1 MCGSTIVR
9 PCLTSWKA
17 ASRLVLRYNVSVPRR
32 LNLRPCSPAPAPD
45 KGSPWRSAQCAG
57 RRHGLAALQPGDHGL
72 RRSHRLGD
80 PFLRLVGFAARLDDR
95 GGDGELVFP
104 RVMGRDKFPVLVA
117 RAVENEGMTQKRQCH
132 VAKAGI
138 QTWPHVPGPWIP
150 ALRGNDTGLKN
161 LILNDAPPARAL
173 GGDVFPTLV
182 PPSPISGPWAL
193 AYLMFLPK
201 HGSMRYVCQ
210 KDGLLLFS
218 NRSSC

>member
-104 RVMGRDKFPVLVA
+104 RVMGRDKFPVL
-117 RAVENEGMTQKRQCH
+117 
-132 VAKAGI
+132 
-138 QTWPHVPGPWIP
+138 
-150 ALRGNDTGLKN
+150 
-161 LILNDAPPARAL
+161 DATPARAL
-173 GGDVFPTLV
+173 GGDVFPALV
-182 PPSPISGPWAL
+182 PPSPISGPWGFRPSHAFRNT
-193 AYLMFLPK
+193 AACVMFVRK
-201 HGSMRYVCQ
+201 MDFCFSVIGAHARF
-210 KDGLLLFS
+210 KLLS
-218 NRSSC
+218 NGTDAPR